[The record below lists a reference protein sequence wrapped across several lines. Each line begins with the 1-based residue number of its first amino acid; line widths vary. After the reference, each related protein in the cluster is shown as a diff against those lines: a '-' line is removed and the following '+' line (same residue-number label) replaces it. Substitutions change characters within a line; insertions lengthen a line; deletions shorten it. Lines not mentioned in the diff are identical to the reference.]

1 MCNTFRKDDS
11 KSNNFWGL
19 VNAWKM
25 ELQECLLVGQDLE
38 DLRFK
43 LVSDELLMV
52 LLIDF

>member
-11 KSNNFWGL
+11 KSNNFGGL

-43 LVSDELLMV
+43 LVSDEFLMV